1 MHAFEYHRP
10 SSTKDAIALGSKKD
24 EGKYLAGGQSLVQA
38 MKLRL
43 SSPSDLIDLGT
54 IKELSGIKASGN
66 AVEIGAMTRHA
77 DVAGSPEVKKAIPA
91 LAALAGIIGDRQVR
105 HMGTLGGSI
114 ANNDP
119 AADYP
124 AAVLGLGATVITNK
138 RKIEADNYFKG
149 LYETALEPSELIT
162 SVSFPVP
169 KRAAYMKFKNPASR
183 FALVGVFVADF
194 GGGKVRVA
202 VTGAGPS
209 VFRQAEMEK
218 ALAAKFAPEAV
229 ANIKVKPDGLNNDLH
244 ASPEYRAHLI
254 TVMAKRAVEAALK

>member
-10 SSTKDAIALGSKKD
+10 GSAKEASSLAKGEA
-24 EGKYLAGGQSLVQA
+24 KYLAGGQSLVQA

-43 SSPSDLIDLGT
+43 SSPSDLIDLGGL
-54 IKELSGIKASGN
+54 KDLAGIKVSGS

-77 DVAGSPEVKKAIPA
+77 DVAHSAEVKKAIPA
-91 LAALAGIIGDRQVR
+91 LASLAGQIGDRQVR
-105 HMGTLGGSI
+105 HMGTIGGSL

-124 AAVLGLGATVITNK
+124 AAVLGLGATITTNK
-138 RKIEADNYFKG
+138 RKIEADKFFKG
-149 LYETALEPSELIT
+149 LYETALEDGELIT

-183 FALVGVFVADF
+183 FALVGVFVADL
-194 GGGKVRVA
+194 GGSARVA

-209 VFRQAEMEK
+209 VFRQGEMEK
-218 ALAAKFAPEAV
+218 ALAAKFAPESV
-229 ANIKVKPDGLNNDLH
+229 ASVKVSASGLNNDLH

-254 TVMAKRAVEAALK
+254 TVMARRAVEAATK